1 MEEECLA
8 NGVKMPAR
16 MIHKVSGETY
26 EVPYGRTK
34 EHFILSISRLRLNQ
48 MILTAAEK
56 RENVNLHFNHRIT
69 DVDLSGTL
77 KFSDKPDASGDVL
90 IGADGAYSKVR
101 SKMARGVFDFS
112 QTYIPHGYKELVM
125 DKGKKLKMTVFLF
138 PAKFRRSKKLMV
150 IFSASL
156 TLAGKVTNF
165 LSTSISLKMAE
176 RSEPKSAK
184 QSFASKI

>member
-1 MEEECLA
+1 MRSLRQIGMEEECLA

-48 MILTAAEK
+48 MILSAAEK

-69 DVDLSGTL
+69 DVDLKGTL
-77 KFSDKPDASGDVL
+77 KFSDKPDASGDIL

-125 DKGKKLKMTVFLF
+125 DKGRLF
-138 PAKFRRSKKLMV
+138 MLFWA
-150 IFSASL
+150 
-156 TLAGKVTNF
+156 
-165 LSTSISLKMAE
+165 LS
-176 RSEPKSAK
+176 
-184 QSFASKI
+184 

>member
-1 MEEECLA
+1 MRSLRQIGMEEECLA

-48 MILTAAEK
+48 MILSAAEK

-69 DVDLSGTL
+69 DVDLKGTL

-125 DKGKKLKMTVFLF
+125 DKGRLF
-138 PAKFRRSKKLMV
+138 PKRVKTIDFSGQRRLAASTKLFAHLATRSIHDDRAAK
-150 IFSASL
+150 
-156 TLAGKVTNF
+156 
-165 LSTSISLKMAE
+165 
-176 RSEPKSAK
+176 P
-184 QSFASKI
+184 

>member
-1 MEEECLA
+1 MRSLGQIGMEEECLA

-69 DVDLSGTL
+69 DVDLNGTL

-125 DKGKKLKMTVFLF
+125 DKGEKRKITASSFRTKLLD
-138 PAKFRRSKKLMV
+138 S
-150 IFSASL
+150 
-156 TLAGKVTNF
+156 LAGRVKIIFQRKMVTGGF
-165 LSTSISLKMAE
+165 HQTTFTFGRVVSS
-176 RSEPKSAK
+176 
-184 QSFASKI
+184 